1 MTKVS
6 WQIDRGFEMD
16 IFGAVKTAST
26 QDTDVYAYIGPVDR
40 TGYDMLSRILDERNG
55 SRKKHCMLTIAT
67 FGGDPNAGYR
77 IARALSHN
85 YPHGTISMLVPHYCK
100 SAGTLICIGAHE
112 LVIADTG
119 ELGPLDIQVQKPDE
133 MFKSASGLD
142 IIRGLTYLRDNV
154 LESFRNYLVDINQ
167 GSGLSTKSA
176 SEIASKLTIGI
187 HEPIFGQ
194 IDPMRLGE
202 MQAALTI
209 ALEYGDRLNE
219 RSRNLKPGALSKLAT
234 SYPSHGFVIDRKEA
248 RSLFVNVRIP
258 ELHELKIGA
267 WLADTFTREARRQ
280 NGLVIDCSTVFSE
293 QPDQNNIQGG
303 EESDA
308 STQSSETVTEQNADN
323 GVAGNDEQSQSPATT
338 EPVDGCDSKHIEP
351 NQSI

>member
-1 MTKVS
+1 MKV
-6 WQIDRGFEMD
+6 RT
-16 IFGAVKTAST
+16 AVQTIS
-26 QDTDVYAYIGPVDR
+26 DSDSDVYAYIGPVDR
-40 TGYDMLSRILDERNG
+40 QGYERLSQVLESRNG
-55 SRKKHCMLTIAT
+55 SRKKNCLLVIVT

-77 IARALSHN
+77 IARSLSHN
-85 YPHGTISMLVPHYCK
+85 YPNGKISVLVPHYCK
-100 SAGTLICIGAHE
+100 SAGTLICIGANE

-154 LESFRNYLVDINQ
+154 LESFRSYLIDINQ

-187 HEPIFGQ
+187 HEPIFAQ

-209 ALEYGDRLNE
+209 ALEYGERLNQ
-219 RSRNLKPGALSKLAT
+219 RYQNLKPEALSKLAT

-248 RSLFVNVRIP
+248 RDLFENVRIP
-258 ELHELKIGA
+258 TEYEALIGLWVA
-267 WLADTFTREARRQ
+267 NGFQPRQ
-280 NGLVIDCSTVFSE
+280 QQGLVIDLISHFLVPTDQQNPLAEEENDANTQPSE
-293 QPDQNNIQGG
+293 
-303 EESDA
+303 
-308 STQSSETVTEQNADN
+308 
-323 GVAGNDEQSQSPATT
+323 ATT
-338 EPVDGCDSKHIEP
+338 EPHANNGVPDKQEQSEQPATPSESTDGCDEEHS
-351 NQSI
+351 

>member
-1 MTKVS
+1 MNNF
-6 WQIDRGFEMD
+6 D
-16 IFGAVKTAST
+16 AVVDAVGISSS

-40 TGYDMLSRILDERNG
+40 AGYEMLSRALEKRNG
-55 SRKKHCMLTIAT
+55 SRKKNCLLAIAT

-77 IARALSHN
+77 VARALSHN
-85 YPHGTISMLVPHYCK
+85 YPDGIIGMLVPHYCK
-100 SAGTLICIGAHE
+100 SAGTLICIGAQE

-187 HEPIFGQ
+187 HEPIFAQ

-209 ALEYGDRLNE
+209 ALEYGERLNE
-219 RSRNLKPGALSKLAT
+219 RSRNLKAGALSKLAT

-248 RSLFVNVRIP
+248 RELFVNVRIP
-258 ELHELKIGA
+258 EQHEAVIGVWVA
-267 WLADTFTREARRQ
+267 ETFGRESRRQ
-280 NGLVIDCSTVFSE
+280 NGLVIDCTSVFSVQPE
-293 QPDQNNIQGG
+293 QQTIQGG

-308 STQSSETVTEQNADN
+308 SVQPGETVTEQDADS
-323 GVAGNDEQSQSPATT
+323 GDAGNQVQSQLPAAAG
-338 EPVDGCDSKHIEP
+338 ESVDGSNEEHSQP
-351 NQSI
+351 GQSL

>member
-1 MTKVS
+1 
-6 WQIDRGFEMD
+6 MD
-16 IFGAVKTAST
+16 IVNAVSVAATH
-26 QDTDVYAYIGPVDR
+26 DTDVYAYIGPVDR
-40 TGYDMLSRILDERNG
+40 IGYEMLSRALEVRNG
-55 SRKKHCMLTIAT
+55 SRRTNCMLVIAT

-77 IARALSHN
+77 VARALSHN
-85 YPHGTISMLVPHYCK
+85 YPNGKVSMLVPHYCK
-100 SAGTLICIGAHE
+100 SAGTLICIGAQE

-187 HEPIFGQ
+187 HEPIFAQ

-209 ALEYGDRLNE
+209 ALEYGNRLNE
-219 RSRNLKPGALSKLAT
+219 RSKNLKPGALSKLAT

-248 RSLFVNVRIP
+248 RGLFVNVRIP
-258 ELHELKIGA
+258 EEHESVIGA
-267 WLADTFTREARRQ
+267 WVADAFGHEARRQ
-280 NGLVIDCSTVFSE
+280 NGLVIDCTETFLA
-293 QPDQNNIQGG
+293 QIHQQNTQGG
-303 EESDA
+303 EESNA
-308 STQSSETVTEQNADN
+308 STQSSAAVTERDSDS
-323 GVAGNDEQSQSPATT
+323 GDAGEQVQSQLPAAAV
-338 EPVDGCDSKHIEP
+338 EPTDGSDEEHSNPGE
-351 NQSI
+351 SV